1 MCYLKKKG
9 LILER
14 KTMKQNGSFSPLN
27 RPPRVSDEIA
37 QLITERIDSGGLQP
51 GTKLPSE
58 SMLAKEFGVGRSAV
72 REAIAKL
79 RQDGLVTS
87 QQGVGAFVSKS
98 PEARAF
104 QIDSERLRTSEDL
117 RSIMELRLEMEVGG
131 AAMAARRRT
140 KVQLQILS
148 RILDDMKAAVGC
160 GGDSSEYE
168 QEFHRATAE
177 ATNNKYFRDFVN
189 FLASRIRA
197 SLAIERTLSPRDP
210 KVALRVL
217 REYGEIFS
225 AIKIGDPDK
234 ARRAAWYHLLQCAER
249 LGLRG
254 LQGWEESRMTL
265 LGESTIPVCAAS
277 DPSPRAPRFRL
288 PAGACD
294 CHAHVFGPESRYP
307 YTRHRTYTPPD
318 APLSDYKNMLGTLGL
333 ERAVI
338 VQPSVYGTDNRA
350 TLDAIKEGGENFRGI
365 VVVDDNIDT
374 AEMERMHE
382 IGVRGVRVNLLFKSG
397 IEVSDVRRLADK
409 IAPFGWHLQMLV
421 DVSEFS
427 DIEETLGDL
436 PVEVVFDHMGHLPTS
451 VGVDHPGF
459 QEMLRLLK
467 RGRSWAKLS
476 GSYRITGSNDLP
488 YEDVTPF
495 AKAII
500 AANPERV
507 VWASDWPHP
516 YINVPM
522 PNDGGL
528 LDLLDFWAPDI
539 ATRNRI
545 LVDNPAK
552 LYDF

>member
-1 MCYLKKKG
+1 MN
-9 LILER
+9 E
-14 KTMKQNGSFSPLN
+14 SFSPLN

-37 QLITERIDSGGLQP
+37 SLITERIDSGGLQP
-51 GTKLPSE
+51 GAKLPSE

-79 RQDGLVTS
+79 RQNSLVTS
-87 QQGVGAFVSKS
+87 QQGVGVFVTKS

-104 QIDSERLRTSEDL
+104 QIDSERLRTLEDL

-140 KVQLQILS
+140 KVQLQEMFGILNN
-148 RILDDMKAAVGC
+148 MKAAVSREE
-160 GGDSSEYE
+160 DSSEYE
-168 QEFHRATAE
+168 QAFHRATAE
-177 ATNNKYFRDFVN
+177 ASNNKYFRDFVN
-189 FLASRIRA
+189 FLASKIRT
-197 SLAIERTLSPRDP
+197 SLAIERAMAPRAP
-210 KVALRVL
+210 KVASRVL
-217 REYGEIFS
+217 REYGKIFN

-234 ARRAAWYHLLQCAER
+234 ARRAAWYHLLQSAER

-265 LGESTIPVCAAS
+265 LGDSTILVCAAS
-277 DPSPRAPRFRL
+277 DPSPRAPRFT
-288 PAGACD
+288 PPCGACD
-294 CHAHVFGPESRYP
+294 CHAHIFGPESHYP
-307 YTRHRTYTPPD
+307 YTQHRTYTPPD
-318 APLSDYKNMLGTLGL
+318 ASLSAYKNMLKTLGL

-350 TLDAIKEGGENFRGI
+350 TLDAVKAGGDNFRGV
-365 VVVDDNIDT
+365 VVVDENIDT

-382 IGVRGVRVNLLFKSG
+382 IGVRGVRINLLFKSG
-397 IEVSDVRRLADK
+397 IEVSDVQRLADK

-451 VGVDHPGF
+451 VGVNHPGF

-467 RGRSWAKLS
+467 HGRSWAKLS
-476 GSYRITGSNDLP
+476 GAYRISGNSDFP

-528 LDLLDFWAPDI
+528 LDLLDIWTPDT
-539 ATRNRI
+539 ATRDLI